1 MKTVRIAIVSLLIIF
16 MVSCSDEVKFP
27 VSGVVPAADIT
38 ATIKKQGEPNYLVTI
53 VANNLAAPERLATPK
68 KNYVIWAVSQAGVIR
83 NVGHFTQENA
93 VKATYKASF
102 PYQPVEV
109 FITAENEEGNCTPQ
123 GIEISRVQLIKTDQ
137 AKKK

>member
-1 MKTVRIAIVSLLIIF
+1 MKTARIAIASWLMIF

-27 VSGVVPAADIT
+27 VSSIAPAADIT
-38 ATIKKQGEPNYLVTI
+38 AKVKKQGKPNYLVTI
-53 VANNLAAPERLATPK
+53 EANNLAAPERLSAPK
-68 KNYVIWAVSQAGVIR
+68 KNYVIWAVSETGIVR

-123 GIEISRVQLIKTDQ
+123 GVEITRVKLLNSESKN
-137 AKKK
+137 